1 MALTS
6 RPFKMAKWLSAMSFR
21 PLMQSGIESLET
33 LFRDS
38 KENSIALNKLEIE
51 LTHRTT
57 NRAKALLKKVHQ
69 AKLALLSKHSVNEHT
84 LISPITDLFGDDIA
98 KADQIFVEVI
108 EVNTPLV
115 DNPTDQP
122 VIDLKDESIS
132 ISQAYRILNS
142 SKASPWDAIEKARR
156 EIVEKANP
164 LNWRIL
170 SNQEQEKFTKEAK
183 LANTAYLIL
192 LKQRDSGLD

>member
-1 MALTS
+1 
-6 RPFKMAKWLSAMSFR
+6 
-21 PLMQSGIESLET
+21 MQSGIESLEK

-38 KENSIALNKLEIE
+38 KEDSIALNKLEIE

-57 NRAKALLKKVHQ
+57 NRAKALLNKVQQ
-69 AKLALLSKHSVNEHT
+69 AKLALLSKHSVNEQT
-84 LISPITDLFGDDIA
+84 IISPVTDLFGAGIA
-98 KADQIFVEVI
+98 KTDQIFVEVI
-108 EVNTPLV
+108 EVNIPLV

-122 VIDLKDESIS
+122 AIDSKDECIS
-132 ISQAYRILNS
+132 ISQAYQILNS

-164 LNWRIL
+164 LNSGIL
-170 SNQEQEKFTKEAK
+170 SNQEQEKVTKEAK
-183 LANTAYLIL
+183 LANSAYLIL